1 MKICRSLVKELRKNL
16 ALRFRP
22 SVGQL
27 TSWLSCFHKSRQ
39 TQRKIRK
46 DRKIGEDKCRVHANS
61 QVQDVSNSTEF
72 ILISHLYTNLF
83 LSNSTEFILIS
94 HLYTNLFL
102 SNSTE
107 FIPISHLYTN
117 LFFGI

>member
-1 MKICRSLVKELRKNL
+1 MKSILKNINLKLDLDYDQTFTSEKNMKIRRNLVKELQKDL
-16 ALRFRP
+16 APRFHP

-27 TSWLSCFHKSRQ
+27 TSWLSCLHKSRW

-46 DRKIGEDKCRVHANS
+46 DGKIGEDKRRVHANS
-61 QVQDVSNSTEF
+61 RVQDV
-72 ILISHLYTNLF
+72 
-83 LSNSTEFILIS
+83 
-94 HLYTNLFL
+94 